1 MRFLFIVISLFFC
14 SFFVEGQEAT
24 KTTKNSDEV
33 IREMV
38 SSYKAESRGPYKDL
52 RWFCKDGSTVAP
64 QQRCPE
70 PGGVQRARYK
80 DEVVALSKSDHIF
93 LGQILAT
100 TPYEDFWDEKSG
112 HSRLKQYQ
120 IEVFLRA
127 NDNGWILR
135 KAQFYR
141 GAFQIEDEQAWG
153 ALFFQWLLE
162 SGSIAKDNFF
172 LIRQSAKDIPHS
184 EESNLALN
192 IRAISKEIADQYP
205 AFMDLRVKIHGQPE
219 ENDIQKVVFFQEEN
233 KAKLSPEL
241 NEKFTQLIKDM
252 KAFYKPVNIQEL
264 SMYLKKLPKES
275 PSAIMLS
282 NFIRDYEKAEKA
294 EEKCVLIATTS
305 LSLRKKIND
314 PMKSSARLALIDVSN
329 KLESLINKE
338 ASAWEL
344 TTLKDLLRKIY
355 TLSEAAAGFGYV
367 EIWEWE
373 QVSRSLKLPQ
383 KQNLSLPELNNYVD
397 ASKRMVEWCI
407 ATVRAV
413 YQEEVNIFLA
423 FEPLTSGFVDDK
435 VRASILLGLGS
446 NVSQLGDYYAAK
458 AGFSNTIMGLKNQSS
473 ARGLNAGYAM
483 GELVVSNQSPD
494 ELEVSNDKIYVF
506 NRPPADLK
514 PVAGIATV
522 SEGNMVSHVQLLARN
537 LGIPNAV
544 ISMENLQDLLAFNG
558 ENVFYAVSPQGTVI
572 LKKAS
577 EMNDEE
583 RALFVKK
590 KRSEEKI
597 RVPIE
602 SMELSNPTLLNLSSV
617 NASFSGKIC
626 GPKAANLGQLKQLF
640 PDNVVNGI
648 VIPFSVFKAHI
659 DQRMPGRDLSY
670 WQFLN
675 EIFSNA
681 DSLKSADKTDL
692 EIENYVLGQLEILR
706 NAIKLMPLMPSF
718 KAQLNQLFIQIFGH
732 EMGKTAV
739 FIRSDTNMEDL
750 KDFTGAGLNLT
761 LFNVLDP
768 ELIFQGI
775 KDVWASPYTERSYK
789 WRQKFLL
796 NPENV
801 FPSILIIP
809 SVNANSSGVLITKGV
824 SNGELNDYTVAF
836 NRGVG
841 GAVEGQASETW
852 LIKAEANPVLL
863 SPSRELDY
871 TSLPPTGGIEQ
882 LPTNFNTAIL
892 NNQKLKKLREMGN
905 KLNEKLPTVDI
916 MGPYDVELGFKED
929 KIWLFQVRP
938 FVENKRAIASDYL
951 QSISPKPPTSLMIS
965 INDKL

>member
-1 MRFLFIVISLFFC
+1 MRFLFIVISLVFC
-14 SFFVEGQEAT
+14 SFFVDGQEAF
-24 KTTKNSDEV
+24 KTPKSNDDV
-33 IREMV
+33 IRKML
-38 SSYKAESRGPYKDL
+38 SSYKTESRGPYKDL

-64 QQRCPE
+64 QQRCAE

-80 DEVVALSKSDHIF
+80 DEVVALSLSNHIF

-100 TPYEDFWDEKSG
+100 TPYEDFWDEKEN

-153 ALFFQWLLE
+153 VLYFEWLLE
-162 SGSIAKDNFF
+162 NGNRASDNFF
-172 LIRQSAKDIPHS
+172 LIRQSAKDIPHAT
-184 EESNLALN
+184 ESNLSLS
-192 IRAISKEIADQYP
+192 IRAISKEISDQYP

-219 ENDIQKVVFFQEEN
+219 ASDIQKVLAFQAAN
-233 KAKLSPEL
+233 KAELSPEL
-241 NEKFTQLIKDM
+241 NEKFTKLIKDM
-252 KAFYKPVNIQEL
+252 RAFYKPTNIQDL
-264 SMYLKKLPKES
+264 SAYLKMLPKES
-275 PSAIMLS
+275 ASSFMLS
-282 NFIRDYEKAEKA
+282 DFIRDYEKAEKA
-294 EEKCVLIATTS
+294 EEKCALIAGTS

-314 PMKSSARLALIDVSN
+314 PMKSSARLTLIDISN
-329 KLESLINKE
+329 KLEVLIIKE
-338 ASAWEL
+338 AVAWE
-344 TTLKDLLRKIY
+344 TKTLKDLMRKVY

-373 QVSRSLKLPQ
+373 QINKKISIPQ
-383 KQNLSLPELNNYVD
+383 KQNLTLLELNNYVD
-397 ASKRMVEWCI
+397 ASKRMIEWSI
-407 ATVRAV
+407 ATVRAN
-413 YQEEVNIFLA
+413 YQEEVNIFSG
-423 FEPLTSGFVDDK
+423 FEPLTGGFIDDK
-435 VRASILLGLGS
+435 VRASVLLGLGS
-446 NVSQLGDYYAAK
+446 SVSEIGDFYATK
-458 AGFSNTIMGLKNQSS
+458 AGFSNNLMGLKNQSS

-483 GELVVSNQSPD
+483 GELVVTNQSAN

-544 ISMENLQDLLAFNG
+544 ISMENLQDLLVFNG
-558 ENVFYAVSPQGTVI
+558 EKVFYAVSPQGTVI

-577 EMNDEE
+577 DMSDEE

-602 SMELSNPTLLNLSSV
+602 SMELSNPILLNLSDV

-659 DQRMPGRDLSY
+659 DQQMPGRDISY

-675 EIFSNA
+675 EIFSSA
-681 DSLKSADKTDL
+681 DSLKKANKTDL
-692 EIENYVLGQLEILR
+692 EIENYVLAELETLR

-718 KAQLNQLFIQIFGH
+718 KAQLNQLFVQIFGH

-809 SVNANSSGVLITKGV
+809 SVNAKSSGVLITKGV

-852 LIKAEANPVLL
+852 LIKAEANPVLI

-882 LPTNFNTAIL
+882 LPTNFNMAIL

-951 QSISPKPPTSLMIS
+951 QSISPKPPASLMIS